1 MAAGVG
7 KSPGLISQRENG
19 GRARNGSVPAAQALS
34 TSERRRTEAV
44 QRTTRALPPPMV
56 FSTSLTVA
64 MEVSP
69 GVVMASAPW
78 AAP

>member
-1 MAAGVG
+1 MA
-7 KSPGLISQRENG
+7 
-19 GRARNGSVPAAQALS
+19 
-34 TSERRRTEAV
+34 
-44 QRTTRALPPPMV
+44 QRTTRALPPAII

>member
-7 KSPGLISQRENG
+7 KSPGGSVSGKTASVPEF
-19 GRARNGSVPAAQALS
+19 GSVPVAPALS
-34 TSERRRTEAV
+34 PREWRRNEAA